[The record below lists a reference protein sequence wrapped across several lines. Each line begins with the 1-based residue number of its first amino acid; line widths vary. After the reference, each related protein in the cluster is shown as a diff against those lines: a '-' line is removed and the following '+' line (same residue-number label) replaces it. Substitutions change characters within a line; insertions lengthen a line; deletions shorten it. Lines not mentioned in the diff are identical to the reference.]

1 MGAQLLV
8 RRLGVEHAGQRV
20 VDGEARGTDSVL
32 RARVVHRA
40 VVAKLVVEAAERV
53 VAHNRIVEAQQRSD
67 LRVKELRPVLA
78 AVLARRRRHGS
89 GARPSGKQLPS
100 HHSARRGRR
109 VRPVPPGGLAAV
121 GGTSESHFKKRSDN
135 NKPLVLGAEH
145 RAAPRRPR
153 CPRR

>member
-1 MGAQLLV
+1 V

-67 LRVKELRPVLA
+67 LRVKEFRPVLA
-78 AVLARRRRHGS
+78 AVLARRRHGS
-89 GARPSGKQLPS
+89 GARPPGKRQS
-100 HHSARRGRR
+100 S
-109 VRPVPPGGLAAV
+109 VRLRFTGQC
-121 GGTSESHFKKRSDN
+121 
-135 NKPLVLGAEH
+135 
-145 RAAPRRPR
+145 APRRVASSIER
-153 CPRR
+153 KYCGAACGAAGVDMT

>member
-67 LRVKELRPVLA
+67 LRVEELRPVLA
-78 AVLARRRRHGS
+78 AVLARRRHGS
-89 GARPSGKQLPS
+89 GARPPGKRQSSVRLRS
-100 HHSARRGRR
+100 HRS
-109 VRPVPPGGLAAV
+109 VRAAAV
-121 GGTSESHFKKRSDN
+121 GAAQRSHQTAGQINFAVDHDFAVA
-135 NKPLVLGAEH
+135 PPP
-145 RAAPRRPR
+145 AAS
-153 CPRR
+153 